1 MGVPKKR
8 TSKMRRDRR
17 RAANSNLKTGPQT
30 NACPNCKAPVRPHN
44 ACPACG
50 FYKGRKV
57 VAGSAD

>member
-8 TSKMRRDRR
+8 TSRMRRDRR
-17 RAANSNLKTGPQT
+17 RAANNKLKSAPQT
-30 NACPNCKAPVRPHN
+30 NECPNCKAPIRPHR

-57 VAGSAD
+57 ASGTAD